1 MFLVVRRKWSQ
12 AITKDRKLNGKK
24 EIVAE
29 LFTVEAMVAEI
40 FITSMAQHITFVC
53 VSICFLSLHVFFFSL
68 RVRCLSVRCNVFVYR
83 IEFHVSHYCL
93 VGGAWAYEFARRLH
107 PLLLG
112 EMSFPMFK
120 APSLCL
126 SILLCAAVWMSA
138 WLSFSRSL
146 CTILSDPALST
157 STTITTTTVTVA
169 ANDNTAY
176 GHAMLMCALFA
187 PMNACHLCCARLH
200 IECHFLSTW
209 CNWIVLL
216 SSLSRRNCD

>member
-1 MFLVVRRKWSQ
+1 MIPSDCKRPKIEWQKNPSR
-12 AITKDRKLNGKK
+12 
-24 EIVAE
+24 IVYSRGDGGRNIHHFYGATYNFCLCVY
-29 LFTVEAMVAEI
+29 LF
-40 FITSMAQHITFVC
+40 FVPLC
-53 VSICFLSLHVFFFSL
+53 VFFSL
-68 RVRCLSVRCNVFVYR
+68 RVRCLSVCCNVFVYR

-93 VGGAWAYEFARRLH
+93 VGGAWAYEFTRRLH

-112 EMSFPMFK
+112 EMSFSMFK
-120 APSLCL
+120 ALSLCL

-138 WLSFSRSL
+138 WLSFTRSL

-157 STTITTTTVTVA
+157 STTTKTTVTVA
-169 ANDNTAY
+169 ASDNTAC
-176 GHAMLMCALFA
+176 GHAMLMCTLFA